1 MTYSSSTTITAKAAI
16 IDLIL
21 IFTVAIVQIVGFIF
35 NDGCNYKED
44 RI

>member
-16 IDLIL
+16 IDL